1 MKIET
6 FYTGGGIWLSQYDAG
21 DGYYAVVSSDQ
32 PDYLSIY
39 RNAENEDEMYLPE
52 DMVSSKHYSE
62 LGQSQKAMHGI
73 LKAEL
78 VKKAAIQ

>member
-1 MKIET
+1 MTET

-32 PDYLSIY
+32 PDILSIY
-39 RNAENEDEMYLPE
+39 RKTDDEDEMYLPE
-52 DMVSSKHYSE
+52 NMISSKAYEE
-62 LGQSQKAMHGI
+62 LGQSQKAMHDL

-78 VKKAAIQ
+78 AKNCAI

>member
-21 DGYYAVVSSDQ
+21 GGFYAVVSNDY
-32 PDYLSIY
+32 PDCLSIY
-39 RNAENEDEMYLPE
+39 RKTEDEDELYLPE
-52 DMVSSKHYSE
+52 NMVSSKGLDE
-62 LGQSQKAMHGI
+62 LNDEQREVHAI

-78 VKKAAIQ
+78 VKKGAL

>member
-21 DGYYAVVSSDQ
+21 GGNYAVVSNEQ

-39 RNAENEDEMYLPE
+39 RKTDDEDDMYLPE
-52 DMVSSKHYSE
+52 NMISSKPYNE
-62 LGQSQKAMHGI
+62 LGQSQKAIHDI
-73 LKAEL
+73 LTAEL
-78 VKKAAIQ
+78 AKQGAI